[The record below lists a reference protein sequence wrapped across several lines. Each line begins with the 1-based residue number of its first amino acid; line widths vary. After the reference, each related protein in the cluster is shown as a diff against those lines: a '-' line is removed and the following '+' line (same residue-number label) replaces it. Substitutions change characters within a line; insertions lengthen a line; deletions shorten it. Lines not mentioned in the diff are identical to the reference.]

1 MHTSLISTLLH
12 SITVTIC
19 NNTDKT
25 LLQLIEEATES
36 EPAESEKLRKG
47 EPQDVTGGTVNTAL
61 KSSSCKLTKEAKC
74 ELAVI
79 AVKRAFSQCPNLS
92 LLVSIT
98 HTNSNK
104 LYCTEQYFNALHIIA
119 LHMIS
124 GLDHCTT
131 VRSTLPSPVSFK
143 HLLLFA
149 VSIFFNTNTN
159 NLSLSL

>member
-1 MHTSLISTLLH
+1 MYTSRISTFSH

-25 LLQLIEEATES
+25 LLQLVEEATES

-61 KSSSCKLTKEAKC
+61 KSNSGKLTKEAKC

-98 HTNSNK
+98 HTSR
-104 LYCTEQYFNALHIIA
+104 
-119 LHMIS
+119 
-124 GLDHCTT
+124 TT
-131 VRSTLPSPVSFK
+131 MHYTRFLG
-143 HLLLFA
+143 
-149 VSIFFNTNTN
+149 
-159 NLSLSL
+159 